1 MLTIIMLFSTKI
13 YRVILKVPSEK
24 ISADTQLNTLH
35 TAVLAQDIEKV
46 DKFCKKIKAEDANLI
61 DELNEEG
68 LAPIHIAIN
77 NANEELVNLL
87 LENGAS
93 ANKLTSKG
101 ESPLILAIK
110 NGLPSVITRL
120 LEDNANINQTDADG
134 NLPLKIASNIGKQE
148 VIEVL
153 SEHGAFLSKNKSFIT
168 SSATGVAD
176 KTKQYTDELL
186 NNINQYSAKQIKEL
200 PFEKFYTQI
209 FQLTKEYINS
219 EFKLDTESKQNLEN
233 RLQNVFNQLLV
244 NINNSSGKLLHR
256 EALNISRKIIVAISD
271 CTKAHLLREGDNES
285 VYFISKAESAIEE
298 EIVQFK
304 VQESV
309 AQITKAKSTT
319 TSEPSKIMHAEKHIH
334 PAKEGENAT
343 NNQNKFGNF
352 LFGDIKE
359 EQILARK
366 HNHSVELIN
375 FITIKPHLARTS
387 AEVEKLLSLSEE
399 RLKDNQGLTGVSIT
413 EINDNI
419 KQIKTLIKKSEK
431 EKQQLNYNEG
441 TLIDKTLRPG
451 KNERIHILAFPANH
465 YEEILDDLTAEAFET
480 GAVVHTFNYQEDISH
495 KNDLT
500 YAGIAAVNK
509 LLDDGIHSD
518 KIILQGHE
526 NAADIVRDVHA
537 QFEKRAINLTRM
549 NIVKNTVELANHR
562 HICICEGNIIDSNCP
577 EEIIEPITY
586 IVNKLS
592 DIKYKDI
599 SNLRELEIRKNFS
612 IFQLINIFIEVTQQ
626 ILRGTSKYK
635 NPPLP
640 QERVETIIGIAE
652 TKQADL

>member
-1 MLTIIMLFSTKI
+1 MLFSTKI

-24 ISADTQLNTLH
+24 ISADAQLNTLH

-68 LAPIHIAIN
+68 LAPLHIAIN

-93 ANKLTSKG
+93 ANKLTAKG

-110 NGLPSVITRL
+110 NGLPNIITRL
-120 LEDNANINQTDADG
+120 LEDNANINQGDADG
-134 NLPLKIASNIGKQE
+134 NLPLKIATNIGKQE

-153 SEHGAFLSKNKSFIT
+153 SEHGAFISKNKSFIT
-168 SSATGVAD
+168 SSATGVTD

-186 NNINQYSAKQIKEL
+186 HNINQYSAKQIKEL
-200 PFEKFYTQI
+200 PFEKFYTQT

-219 EFKLDTESKQNLEN
+219 EFKLDTESKKNLES

-244 NINNSSGKLLHR
+244 NINNSGGKLSHR
-256 EALNISRKIIVAISD
+256 DALNISRKIIVAISD

-309 AQITKAKSTT
+309 AQITKTKGTT
-319 TSEPSKIMHAEKHIH
+319 IPEPSKTMQAEKPIH
-334 PAKEGENAT
+334 QAKELENSA
-343 NNQNKFGNF
+343 NSQNKFSNF
-352 LFGDIKE
+352 PFGDIKE

-366 HNHSVELIN
+366 HNHSMELIN

-387 AEVEKLLSLSEE
+387 IEVDKLLSLSEE
-399 RLKDNQGLTGVSIT
+399 RLKECQSLMGLTLA

-419 KQIKTLIKKSEK
+419 KQIKSLIKKAEK
-431 EKQQLNYNEG
+431 ENQLLNYSEG
-441 TLIDKTLRPG
+441 AVIDKTLRPG
-451 KNERIHILAFPANH
+451 KDERIHILAFPANH
-465 YEEILDDLTAEAFET
+465 YEAILDDLTAEAFET

-509 LLDDGIHSD
+509 LLDDGVHSD

-537 QFEKRAINLTRM
+537 QFEKRAINLTRL
-549 NIVKNTVELANHR
+549 NIVKNTSEPANHR
-562 HICICEGNIIDSNCP
+562 HICICKENTIDSNCP
-577 EEIIEPITY
+577 EEIIGSMNY

-599 SNLRELEIRKNFS
+599 ASLRELEIRKNFS
-612 IFQLINIFIEVTQQ
+612 IFQLINIFIEVNQQ
-626 ILRGTSKYK
+626 VLRGSSKYK

-652 TKQADL
+652 QKQSDL